1 MDLAKLKVADLKAE
15 LAARN
20 LDTKG
25 VKAVLLERL
34 KEAIERET
42 NAASNLTM
50 GDQQQFQ
57 AQQQQQFSL
66 QQQVQAQQ
74 QMQLQQQLLLQ
85 QQEQQQL
92 LLLQQQQQQQN
103 AMPTELLAQPQ
114 EQTIEDLSMPTK
126 RVDTPVRRRSTRRSM
141 TRSPSPTNTTGENPH
156 ASLMGSA
163 RKRGR
168 SRSMTK
174 SPSPQRVTS
183 EAPCLASV
191 QEEPEPT
198 IGTEQR
204 LAGAEVPAEVTP
216 VSIEDS
222 LPAKVEESI
231 APPVEDAPL
240 APTLDELD
248 SLLESDEQSDLL
260 KGSVMEVDEGD
271 SLAESELLESDCE
284 EEKADEKTEKK
295 TEGKTE
301 ETQST
306 DVAEVT
312 AAPVDETPATGD
324 QDTVA
329 INDDTKVNAEE
340 PPKSVEQSET
350 DTTTATESAAAEDKP
365 NVESSNAVEKKQTS
379 AQQAQNTMVEFV
391 SEENEPQLA
400 TETDSTVTLSWY
412 DSDLNLAIDDQ
423 DLLSA
428 KPLTDGIFGLV
439 WAGVRAT
446 RGVLGGKVFYEVLVA
461 DELQPA
467 TRSPLIPEGE
477 KTTPELRIGWS
488 TGIAGARQLGE
499 TDHSYGYASSGKKV
513 VGGNFEEY
521 GVAYGK
527 NDVVGVYLDLE
538 STPCRMEFTVNRVRQ
553 GEAFQFTKE
562 SLCEKALFPHVYA
575 KNLSFQVNFGTV
587 VEGFPLLAEAKKE
600 TPAPVDEKPSTTV
613 SSEEATKEESKDEA
627 AEDATEKKEEIT
639 SEETPRQESQEADT
653 TMTEPTVTE
662 SVPFDAEYTFLNSLA
677 ENNGELVQEG
687 PKGPAARDCCELIMM
702 IGLPGSGK
710 THWATNYLKENAT
723 NAFTVLSIDSLL
735 ENMKVD
741 AKPREPSN
749 TPQWEKII
757 NQLSRNMTRLIE
769 IACKRRRNFIIDQTN
784 VFASEQKR
792 RLKGFGGFKTRR
804 AVAVVPSVEEYKRRY
819 ELKVAKYGKEVP
831 DTTLNTMK
839 ANIFVPS
846 LVQNWYTELLF
857 PELPEAEA
865 QEAIKKLNEEGR
877 KLLPPRRNRANQSN
891 RQKHN
896 NNANNNYTSRW
907 NHNRPGQGGQQ
918 QYGKNRYGGA
928 GGAPTGGYNRY
939 GGHKVNEG
947 AQQQYGHHRGGD
959 YRSGGGNGYGRRDDH
974 HHRGGNYGGGGGN
987 RYDSWT
993 RNSGGGGYYNDRG
1006 YSNRGY
1012 HQQPDHSNNR
1022 YDARRRDRRGY
1033 NNGSGWNAQGSQSQ
1047 QWNNYP
1053 KSGNSDSWYMWW
1065 QDH

>member
-20 LDTKG
+20 LDTK
-25 VKAVLLERL
+25 A
-34 KEAIERET
+34 
-42 NAASNLTM
+42 
-50 GDQQQFQ
+50 
-57 AQQQQQFSL
+57 
-66 QQQVQAQQ
+66 
-74 QMQLQQQLLLQ
+74 
-85 QQEQQQL
+85 
-92 LLLQQQQQQQN
+92 
-103 AMPTELLAQPQ
+103 
-114 EQTIEDLSMPTK
+114 K

-204 LAGAEVPAEVTP
+204 LAGAKVPAEVTP

-284 EEKADEKTEKK
+284 EEKADEKTEEK

-324 QDTVA
+324 QDTAA

-538 STPCRMEFTVNRVRQ
+538 STPCRMEFT
-553 GEAFQFTKE
+553 
-562 SLCEKALFPHVYA
+562 
-575 KNLSFQVNFGTV
+575 
-587 VEGFPLLAEAKKE
+587 
-600 TPAPVDEKPSTTV
+600 
-613 SSEEATKEESKDEA
+613 
-627 AEDATEKKEEIT
+627 
-639 SEETPRQESQEADT
+639 
-653 TMTEPTVTE
+653 
-662 SVPFDAEYTFLNSLA
+662 
-677 ENNGELVQEG
+677 
-687 PKGPAARDCCELIMM
+687 
-702 IGLPGSGK
+702 
-710 THWATNYLKENAT
+710 
-723 NAFTVLSIDSLL
+723 
-735 ENMKVD
+735 
-741 AKPREPSN
+741 
-749 TPQWEKII
+749 
-757 NQLSRNMTRLIE
+757 
-769 IACKRRRNFIIDQTN
+769 TN

-993 RNSGGGGYYNDRG
+993 RNSDITTIVDTPTVAIIN
-1006 YSNRGY
+1006 
-1012 HQQPDHSNNR
+1012 
-1022 YDARRRDRRGY
+1022 
-1033 NNGSGWNAQGSQSQ
+1033 SQIIPTIDMMRAAVIVESQ
-1047 QWNNYP
+1047 
-1053 KSGNSDSWYMWW
+1053 
-1065 QDH
+1065 